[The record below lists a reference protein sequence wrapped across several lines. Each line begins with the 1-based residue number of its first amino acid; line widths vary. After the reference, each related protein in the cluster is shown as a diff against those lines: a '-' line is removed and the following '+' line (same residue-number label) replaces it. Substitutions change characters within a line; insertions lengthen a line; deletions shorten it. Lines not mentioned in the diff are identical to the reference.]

1 MIGRGRNILYKKYD
15 VSRLDK
21 AIHSRRDENENNKKK
36 SVAIFMG
43 EDTLRDFDINHNIK

>member
-1 MIGRGRNILYKKYD
+1 MIGRGRNIYKKYD

-21 AIHSRRDENENNKKK
+21 AMYSRRDENENNKKK

>member
-1 MIGRGRNILYKKYD
+1 MHLRW
-15 VSRLDK
+15 
-21 AIHSRRDENENNKKK
+21 DENENNKNKKK